1 MTGRAFGLALL
12 PVLLLQVASAACAAG
27 FDPFSSAAIEPRLG
41 ATVPAGLDFVD
52 ETGAKVTLAGYLG
65 KHPVILAPVDF
76 DCKNICGVTLADLFN
91 ALSQVSLDDGSFA
104 VLAVSIDPRE
114 TAADARRA
122 RSADL
127 TRYHRADA
135 ATAVHFLAGDGAGSS
150 RRLADAIGYHYA
162 YDAETDQF
170 AHPAAV
176 ALITPSGKLSRWLH
190 GYPFEP
196 SDLRL
201 ALTEAGEGT
210 VGTLTDHLWLLCYG
224 YDPKTGTYT
233 ADVGRALKVGAGL
246 TMLLLGGLVA
256 LLLRRERRRPGGG
269 P

>member
-1 MTGRAFGLALL
+1 VTGRALGPALL
-12 PVLLLQVASAACAAG
+12 PVLLLGLASAAWAAG
-27 FDPFSSAAIEPRLG
+27 FDPFSSAAIEPKLG
-41 ATVPAGLDFVD
+41 ASVPASLGFFD
-52 ETGAKVTLAGYLG
+52 ETGARVTLAGYLG
-65 KHPVILAPVDF
+65 KQPVILAPVDF

-91 ALSQVSLDDGSFA
+91 ALSNLSLDAGSFA
-104 VLAVSIDPRE
+104 VLVVSIDPRE

-122 RSADL
+122 RAADL
-127 TRYHRADA
+127 SRYHRTDA
-135 ATAVHFLAGDGAGSS
+135 ASAVHFLAGDGGSS

-162 YDAETDQF
+162 YDADSDQF

-176 ALITPSGKLSRWLH
+176 ALITPSGKLARWLH

-233 ADVGRALKVGAGL
+233 ADVGLALKAGAVL

-256 LLLRRERRRPGGG
+256 LLLRRERRGPGEGQ
-269 P
+269 